1 MGIHGHT
8 ASGSKLGV
16 STAHGE
22 QHIVCFKRPGQPDM
36 SRDLDQQEDLSS
48 WQLDLDGIQLVERG
62 QLLAEKL
69 VQSSRRGRFFSIR
82 RVSTFERSFGQGGIG
97 GRGF

>member
-1 MGIHGHT
+1 MVTLHQVASLVSLLRT
-8 ASGSKLGV
+8 ANNTLCVLKDRDS
-16 STAHGE
+16 
-22 QHIVCFKRPGQPDM
+22 PDM

-82 RVSTFERSFGQGGIG
+82 RVSTFERSFGQGRIG